1 MYILDLLKGRSLPRA
16 ETIETAMIFNVIY
29 YLKMEILF
37 HILNNNKKM
46 EITSL
51 SFALFLQKLYV
62 GGNI

>member
-37 HILNNNKKM
+37 HILNNNKKI
-46 EITSL
+46 E
-51 SFALFLQKLYV
+51 
-62 GGNI
+62 G